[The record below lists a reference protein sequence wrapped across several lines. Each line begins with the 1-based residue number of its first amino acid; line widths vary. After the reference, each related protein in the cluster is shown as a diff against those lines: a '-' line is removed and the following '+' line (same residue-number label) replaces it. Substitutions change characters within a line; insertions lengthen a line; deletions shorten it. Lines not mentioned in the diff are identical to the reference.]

1 MISDQPE
8 ERVENE
14 EDETTEVTKLHE
26 LLEETMA
33 KSCEKLD
40 DVARKGDALKRRLR
54 RPESVAKMRAVTKG
68 RLAADS
74 PEPVE
79 K

>member
-1 MISDQPE
+1 MISDRPE
-8 ERVENE
+8 TVEDE
-14 EDETTEVTKLHE
+14 EETTEVTKLNE

-54 RPESVAKMRAVTKG
+54 RPESAAKMRAVMKKG
-68 RLAADS
+68 RPAVES
-74 PEPVE
+74 PEPAE